1 MSTFIDWVRD
11 RSIEV
16 GDCWEWQGYF
26 ERHSN
31 TPVSIRNSKHICV
44 RRVLAIELQLI
55 DDRSRKVTGTRC
67 RNWRCV
73 NPKHLQLL
81 TRQVAAKRAAENRT
95 GGKLMSSRKAS
106 DHRRK
111 RAKLTIDQ
119 VRAIRASDRTCRA
132 LAIEYGVSFQH
143 IALIK
148 SGRIWRE
155 TGNVF
160 SNLVE
165 SVL

>member
-26 ERHSN
+26 TPHGR
-31 TPVSIRNSKHICV
+31 TPVSTRNSKNISV

-95 GGKLMSSRKAS
+95 GGKLIASRKAS
-106 DHRRK
+106 DQRRK
-111 RAKLTIDQ
+111 RAKLSIDQ
-119 VRAIRASDRTCRA
+119 VRAIRASDSSCRLLGIA
-132 LAIEYGVSFQH
+132 YGVSPNT
-143 IALIK
+143 ISLIK